1 MLASQG
7 RGASGTSGIGIRAS
21 LDGHGGEHWLRQRL
35 SAPTLLTIS
44 AITLALAA
52 GVTIANGKWFY
63 LLAIVVLP
71 LVLLRPVESAL
82 GAFAL
87 LVPFDSVAA
96 IGGGQGTSTSLN
108 WFIGGV
114 AAAVLLFVG
123 LAGDRL
129 DKPRRTTVSWALF
142 VGWSAITILWALD
155 QKTALSSLPTAIS
168 LLIMYFVAT
177 SLRITKRE
185 LSGILVCTTLGG
197 LVAALYAIYSHYQG
211 ISYHSILGMVT
222 MRSSLVI
229 GNRETDPNEFANSLL
244 LPFSLAF
251 GMFLSARRG
260 IAKTAMLA
268 VVAIIL
274 LSVFLTMSRGGL
286 LSLIVIAVVYVYRL
300 RLKLR
305 VLIPIALGGVLL
317 LAAPSLFFKRISEAL
332 ETGGAGRVDIWRA
345 GLEASKSYGVFGA
358 GLGNFPVAFDRF
370 VGYATHFEGY
380 GRGSHNIYLNVLV
393 ELGIVGFVLLLNA
406 FRTELRGRKF
416 ADFISPFHSA
426 VACEAAAWGMLA
438 GCMFLDI
445 LWKKAF
451 WLVWIVLAA
460 ATLLQKSA
468 SETPEGV
475 YR

>member
-1 MLASQG
+1 MG
-7 RGASGTSGIGIRAS
+7 MRAAP
-21 LDGHGGEHWLRQRL
+21 DGPGWEQWLRQRL
-35 SAPTLLTIS
+35 TPPTLLSIT
-44 AITLALAA
+44 AITFALAA

-63 LLAIVVLP
+63 LLAIVAVP
-71 LVLLRPVESAL
+71 LVLLRPVEFAL

-96 IGGGQGTSTSLN
+96 IGGGQGSSTSLN
-108 WFIGGV
+108 WFVGGAG
-114 AAAVLLFVG
+114 AAILLFVG

-129 DKPRRTTVSWALF
+129 DKPKRTTVSWALF

-197 LVAALYAIYSHYQG
+197 LAAALYAIYSHYQG

-229 GNRETDPNEFANSLL
+229 GSRETDPNEFANSLL

-251 GMFLSARRG
+251 GMFLSARRR
-260 IAKTAMLA
+260 IAKTALLA
-268 VVAIIL
+268 AVAIIL

-300 RLKLR
+300 RVKLR
-305 VLIPIALGGVLL
+305 VLVPIALGGILL

-332 ETGGAGRVDIWRA
+332 ETGGAGRTDIWVA
-345 GLEASKSYGVFGA
+345 GLEAAKSYGVFGA

-370 VGYATHFEGY
+370 AGYATHFEGY
-380 GRGSHNIYLNVLV
+380 TRGSHNIFLNVLV
-393 ELGIVGFVLLLNA
+393 ELGIVGLVLLLNA
-406 FRTELRGRKF
+406 FRNELRGRKF

-438 GCMFLDI
+438 GGMFLDI
-445 LWKKAF
+445 LWRKAF
-451 WLVWIVLAA
+451 WLVWIMLAA
-460 ATLLQKSA
+460 ATRLQKSA
-468 SETPEGV
+468 SQTPAGV
-475 YR
+475 SRG